1 MDGMGSENLLCGHWF
16 LEENS
21 YESLLFSAKFQ
32 ALSNHNIHNPSIEA
46 QPRMFFLIIRAGL
59 PVTSVTVQK
68 TFHVQYI
75 FLAVLEGMEYEL
87 RRDDPTV
94 GNTFQDFSTSHMTPT
109 LTEITRP

>member
-1 MDGMGSENLLCGHWF
+1 MVWVLKIYCVVIDFWKIL
-16 LEENS
+16 S

-46 QPRMFFLIIRAGL
+46 QPGMFFLIIRAGL
-59 PVTSVTVQK
+59 PSYSPENVSCSV
-68 TFHVQYI
+68 HI
-75 FLAVLEGMEYEL
+75 LAVLEGMEYEL

>member
-1 MDGMGSENLLCGHWF
+1 MDGMGYEHLLCGHRF
-16 LEENS
+16 LEDVFN
-21 YESLLFSAKFQ
+21 ESLLFSAKFQ
-32 ALSNHNIHNPSIEA
+32 ALSNHNIHDPSIEA

-59 PVTSVTVQK
+59 PVTVQQ

-94 GNTFQDFSTSHMTPT
+94 GNTFQDFSTSHLTPT